1 MIRQKKSPTAERFG
15 FGKNWKSFSE
25 GLRPEDYFGAKESL
39 EKLVPN
45 LKDKT
50 FLDVGC
56 GSGLFSIAA
65 SALGAKKVLGID
77 VDPECIATSKKLAD
91 EVYKWDQKVRKNAI
105 EFRTESILSENT
117 KLQRYDIVY
126 SWGVLHHTGDM
137 YKAFETI
144 KNLVADKGILVLAI
158 YNRHITSPLW
168 KAVKYTYVKSPRFI
182 RKILVFL
189 FLIVKF
195 FGVLITSRQNPLKKQ
210 RGMRY
215 YTDVVDW
222 VGGYPYEYASIDEVR
237 DFFQARGFV
246 LKNCIKTTGFT
257 GCNEFVFQMVS

>member
-1 MIRQKKSPTAERFG
+1 MAERFG

-25 GLRPEDYFGAKESL
+25 RLRPEDYFGAKESL
-39 EKLVPN
+39 EKLIPN

-56 GSGLFSIAA
+56 GSGLFAIAA
-65 SALGAKKVLGID
+65 SALGAKEVLGTD
-77 VDPECIATSKKLAD
+77 VDPECIATSKKLVD
-91 EVYKWDQKVRKNAI
+91 KVYEWDPKVRKDAI
-105 EFRTESILSENT
+105 EFRTESILGENISSE
-117 KLQRYDIVY
+117 RYDIVY

-137 YKAFETI
+137 YKAFDAI
-144 KNLVADKGILVLAI
+144 KNLVEDRGILVLAI
-158 YNRHITSPLW
+158 YNRHFTSPMW
-168 KAVKYTYVKSPRFI
+168 KAVKYTYVKSPQFI
-182 RKILVFL
+182 RKILIFL

-195 FGVLITSRQNPLKKQ
+195 FGVLITSRQNPLKRK

-237 DFFQARGFV
+237 DFFKARGFV
-246 LKNCIKTTGFT
+246 LKNCIKTAGFT
-257 GCNEFVFQMVS
+257 GCNEFVFQRVS

>member
-1 MIRQKKSPTAERFG
+1 MAERFG
-15 FGKNWKSFSE
+15 FGKNWRSFSE
-25 GLRPEDYFGAKESL
+25 RLRPEDYFGAKESL
-39 EKLVPN
+39 EKLMPN
-45 LKDKT
+45 LKGKT

-65 SALGAKKVLGID
+65 SALGAREVLGVD
-77 VDPECIATSKKLAD
+77 VDPECIAVSKKLVD
-91 EVYKWDQKVRKNAI
+91 EVYKWDPKVRKDAI
-105 EFRTESILSENT
+105 EFRTESILNENT
-117 KLQRYDIVY
+117 KSQRYDIVY

-137 YKAFETI
+137 YKAFDAI
-144 KNLVADKGILVLAI
+144 KNLVADRGILAIAI
-158 YNRHITSPLW
+158 YNRHFTSPLW
-168 KAVKYTYVKSPRFI
+168 KVVKYTYVKSPQFI

-195 FGVLITSRQNPLKKQ
+195 FGVLITSRQNPLKRK

-246 LKNCIKTTGFT
+246 LKNCVKTVGFT
-257 GCNEFVFQMVS
+257 GCNEFVFQKVS